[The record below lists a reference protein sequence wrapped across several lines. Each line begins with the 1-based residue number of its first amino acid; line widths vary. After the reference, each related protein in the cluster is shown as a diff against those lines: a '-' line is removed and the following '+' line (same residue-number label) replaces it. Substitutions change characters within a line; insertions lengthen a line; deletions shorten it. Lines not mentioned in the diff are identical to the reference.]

1 VGKLIVACAQQQ
13 MRLFDSS
20 DSFRREISRF
30 LNMARAKG
38 AQLVVFPPLAGVM
51 AASPRVQ
58 GFTINLLKQAAERQR
73 GRASFWSRTRGAMA
87 EGTATLLGA
96 NFRKGFTQLL
106 SSDPAGL
113 VADYEDTFA
122 EMARTYEMTIVAGS
136 AYLPDGN
143 GVIRHSASVFGADGG
158 LLGRHDKMILSPE
171 DDSIAQPGDA
181 WHVIGTPVGL
191 LGILFGE
198 EALYPETGRI
208 LAYQGAE
215 LLITLGAIGDESLAA
230 HVRHAAIARAQDNR
244 SFGLSSFLVGR
255 NYMAAEEGSAAVF
268 LGKSGIYAP
277 LEMTPRYSGL
287 LVEMG
292 TAEAEGLLTAE
303 LDREK
308 LQWLWMH
315 GSSPVRRDIP
325 MELFGR
331 CLPALYG
338 SGRSLAELWEDETVD
353 SGEAELL
360 PEPSPDAL
368 ESAPEEA
375 GEAEMA
381 ADEPEGFG
389 EDD

>member
-1 VGKLIVACAQQQ
+1 
-13 MRLFDSS
+13 M
-20 DSFRREISRF
+20 
-30 LNMARAKG
+30 
-38 AQLVVFPPLAGVM
+38 
-51 AASPRVQ
+51 
-58 GFTINLLKQAAERQR
+58 
-73 GRASFWSRTRGAMA
+73 
-87 EGTATLLGA
+87 
-96 NFRKGFTQLL
+96 
-106 SSDPAGL
+106 
-113 VADYEDTFA
+113 
-122 EMARTYEMTIVAGS
+122 
-136 AYLPDGN
+136 
-143 GVIRHSASVFGADGG
+143 IRHSASVFGADGG
-158 LLGRHDKMILSPE
+158 LLGRHDKTILSPE

-255 NYMAAEEGSAAVF
+255 NYTAAEEGSAAVF
-268 LGKSGIYAP
+268 LGKSGVYAP

-331 CLPALYG
+331 YLPALYG

-353 SGEAELL
+353 SGEAEPL

-375 GEAEMA
+375 GEAETRRTSRRFSTRTTEA
-381 ADEPEGFG
+381 ASRQARAKGFRSLHPRASSKKG
-389 EDD
+389 YLGLKSSSN